1 MSEGYAIELYFDPAL
16 ENQVLKAWN
25 VFARRQISTK
35 LITTESR
42 PHLTLLSS
50 SFLDSSK
57 LEPIL
62 KAFAS
67 KQEPLPLSFSSLG
80 SFSGDNNSL
89 FLSPTPSL
97 SLLHLHAQLL
107 DAVKKE
113 GFDIGEEFRQDS
125 WVPFCPVAV
134 DVPRARMAEAFS
146 VLRDLKMPVSGYA
159 MDVGVVEFSPVREVF
174 SFALVQKAIASPM
187 CLKCSLQIGD
197 STAYQRESL
206 LYAEGGGGHWMP
218 YRRLLF
224 KH

>member
-42 PHLTLLSS
+42 PHLTLFSSSS
-50 SFLDSSK
+50 SFLDSSSSAAAK
-57 LEPIL
+57 LEPIVR
-62 KAFAS
+62 AFAS
-67 KQEPLPLSFSSLG
+67 KQEPLHLSFSSIG

-97 SLLHLHAQLL
+97 SLLNLQAQLI
-107 DAVKKE
+107 DAVRRE
-113 GFDIGEEFRQDS
+113 GGGGGAAAVAEIGEEFRQDS

-159 MDVGVVEFSPVREVF
+159 MDVGIVEFSPVREVF
-174 SFALVQKAIASPM
+174 SFALGN
-187 CLKCSLQIGD
+187 SL
-197 STAYQRESL
+197 ES
-206 LYAEGGGGHWMP
+206 
-218 YRRLLF
+218 
-224 KH
+224 

>member
-35 LITTESR
+35 LINTESR
-42 PHLTLLSS
+42 PHLTLFSTSSSSS

-67 KQEPLPLSFSSLG
+67 KQEPLPLSFSSIG
-80 SFSGDNNSL
+80 SFSGDNNAL

-97 SLLHLHAQLL
+97 SLLQLQAQLI
-107 DAVKKE
+107 DAVRKE
-113 GFDIGEEFRQDS
+113 GFEIGEEYRQDS

-174 SFALVQKAIASPM
+174 SFALGNN
-187 CLKCSLQIGD
+187 L
-197 STAYQRESL
+197 E
-206 LYAEGGGGHWMP
+206 
-218 YRRLLF
+218 
-224 KH
+224 

>member
-42 PHLTLLSS
+42 PHLTLLST

-67 KQEPLPLSFSSLG
+67 KQEPLLSPSPPSGASRRQQRPLPL
-80 SFSGDNNSL
+80 
-89 FLSPTPSL
+89 PTPSL
-97 SLLHLHAQLL
+97 SLLQLQAQLI
-107 DAVKKE
+107 DAVRK
-113 GFDIGEEFRQDS
+113 GFEIGEEYRQDS

-174 SFALVQKAIASPM
+174 SFALGNN
-187 CLKCSLQIGD
+187 L
-197 STAYQRESL
+197 E
-206 LYAEGGGGHWMP
+206 
-218 YRRLLF
+218 
-224 KH
+224 